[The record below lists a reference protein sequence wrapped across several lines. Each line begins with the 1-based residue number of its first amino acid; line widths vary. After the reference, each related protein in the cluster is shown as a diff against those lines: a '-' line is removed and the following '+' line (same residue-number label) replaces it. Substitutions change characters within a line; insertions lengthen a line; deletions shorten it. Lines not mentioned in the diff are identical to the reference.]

1 MSIFAIWSSRLW
13 PWNSGVVGWGRK
25 ALPWALALVASYRIN
40 IIQKQNDWLGV
51 SASTPPRATKEQ
63 LIMPKNAVSCG
74 HRGQVRPGSACRRRT
89 SRHPSGHHLS
99 LMKPPQMQQQKA
111 PWCCRNHGESREKP
125 TSEFLLDFVTEK
137 DLLLQSLNEG
147 TVKNHWVVLCR
158 YMERRNILV
167 CSKLAFP
174 CPFVIFK
181 SRAKCSSLLNTR
193 GKR

>member
-1 MSIFAIWSSRLW
+1 
-13 PWNSGVVGWGRK
+13 
-25 ALPWALALVASYRIN
+25 
-40 IIQKQNDWLGV
+40 
-51 SASTPPRATKEQ
+51 
-63 LIMPKNAVSCG
+63 MPKNAVSCG

-181 SRAKCSSLLNTR
+181 SRAKCSSLPSETKRQEIVRFLPEPHLR
-193 GKR
+193 GSPFSKWHELWICCYWFSSLGTQHTGDSAVPQTVF